1 MTVIVL
7 ASSKGGVGKT
17 TLSMNLAAGLSRR
30 GSTLVIDADPQQS
43 AGQWWQVAEG
53 AALGFAVAAACDETA
68 AAIAEAGRRH
78 RYVVVDCPPSFA
90 APQTQEALREADL
103 LLVPMQPSP
112 VDLWSGTHVVEWVS
126 LAKRVNP
133 RLSAGIVL
141 NQVEPNTRLWKDVRE
156 AMEELGLPSLRT
168 TVRRRAA
175 FRNAALTGA
184 TVYAIGSRGSPA
196 VEEIEAVITEVLNHD
211 RDREGRQPKG
221 QQAEEPAC

>member
-1 MTVIVL
+1 MTIIAL

-17 TLSMNLAAGLSRR
+17 TLSMNLAAGLARR
-30 GSTLVIDADPQQS
+30 AGTMVVDADPQQS

-53 AALGFAVAAACDETA
+53 KGLGFGIAHAHEETA
-68 AAIAEAGRRH
+68 DAIIEAGQAH

-90 APQTQEALREADL
+90 APQTRETLREADL

-126 LAKRVNP
+126 LAKRANP
-133 RLSAGIVL
+133 RLSAWIVL
-141 NQVEPNTRLWKDVRE
+141 NQVEPSTRLWKDIRE
-156 AMEELGLPSLRT
+156 AMDELGLPTLKT

-184 TVYAIGSRGSPA
+184 TVYAIGSRGSAA
-196 VEEIEAVITEVLNHD
+196 VEEIEAVITEVLSHD
-211 RDREGRQPKG
+211 RKGRQPQG
-221 QQAEEPAC
+221 RSRQAEEPAC

>member
-1 MTVIVL
+1 MTIIAL

-17 TLSMNLAAGLSRR
+17 TLSMNLAAGLARR
-30 GSTLVIDADPQQS
+30 GGTMVVDADPQQS

-53 AALGFAVAAACDETA
+53 KGLGFGIAQAHEETGD
-68 AAIAEAGRRH
+68 AIAEAGRAH

-112 VDLWSGTHVVEWVS
+112 VDLWSGTHVVKWVS
-126 LAKRVNP
+126 LARRVNAG
-133 RLSAGIVL
+133 LSAWIVL
-141 NQVEPNTRLWKDVRE
+141 NQVEPNTRLWKDVKE
-156 AMEELGLPSLRT
+156 AMDELGLPSLRT

-184 TVYAIGSRGSPA
+184 TVYAIGSRGTA
-196 VEEIEAVITEVLNHD
+196 AAEEIEAVITEVLNHD
-211 RDREGRQPKG
+211 DEGRQPQG
-221 QQAEEPAC
+221 HARQAEEPAC